1 MAINSDKPRLW
12 KDDVMASVALY
23 NTWFLDAAPRAYR
36 EQRKAVVDVVTRT
49 LEVTNDF
56 RNITPEVLQSNPGI
70 ISVLRMA
77 TAPPIARDRLT
88 GLADVPKAFHK
99 TLEQGALPPRMGSAD
114 LMRHLSAM
122 CDVVTNLLDLDLF
135 PWITN
140 GTSRTPQRERD
151 LAEVVV
157 ADRLCGSQA
166 DPIVRNAQE
175 TRQLAL
181 IEDWLVSRG
190 YKKKAH
196 PASARLQDMEA
207 GTFWFRMNV
216 SVRGE
221 TGGRT
226 VNIPIDAVVQPLHAR
241 RGSYPVLIEAK
252 SAGDFTNTNKRR
264 KEEAQKVHQLRAT
277 YGEHISLLLFLC
289 GYFDSGYLGYE
300 AAEGLDWVWEHRVD
314 DLRHAGL

>member
-1 MAINSDKPRLW
+1 
-12 KDDVMASVALY
+12 MASVALY
-23 NTWFLDAAPRAYR
+23 NTWFINTAPRAYR
-36 EQRKAVVDVVTRT
+36 DQRKAVGGIVKMT
-49 LEVTNDF
+49 LEVTDDF
-56 RNITPEVLQSNPGI
+56 RNITPELLRSNPGI

-88 GLADVPKAFHK
+88 GLADVPKALQK
-99 TLEQGALPPRMGSAD
+99 TLEEGALPPRMGSSD
-114 LMRHLSAM
+114 LMQHLSAM
-122 CDVVTNLLDLDLF
+122 CDIVINLLDLDLF

-140 GTSRTPQRERD
+140 GANKTPQRERD

-175 TRQLAL
+175 ARQLAL

-190 YKKKAH
+190 YTKKAH
-196 PASARLQDMEA
+196 SASARMQDMEA

-216 SVRGE
+216 SVGGGS
-221 TGGRT
+221 GGRT
-226 VNIPIDAVVQPLHAR
+226 INIPIDAVVQPLHAR
-241 RGSYPVLIEAK
+241 LGEYPVLIEAK

-277 YGEHISLLLFLC
+277 YGQNISLLLFLC

-314 DLRHAGL
+314 DLQHAGL